1 MQQLDIDALQEALSL
16 ERFGRYLEWAAGDR
30 ERAVALYTLNCQLSE
45 SLYTS
50 LHMLEVAL
58 RNRLHVVASAMAVG
72 DQSLPWFER
81 PDFQLGNRQLE
92 QLEKAKADLRED
104 RKPLE
109 PGRIVAAL
117 TFGYW
122 TGFFG
127 KTYENLWQQGLHRI
141 AKRPDGKGVT
151 RKAFSKPLM
160 PLRMLRNRIA
170 HHEPIVAWNL
180 PKHHRAILEL
190 TEWLS
195 PAAAAWCRQTCRFS
209 AVYPEGGINLA
220 VPTDAEARAPESQDA
235 L

>member
-1 MQQLDIDALQEALSL
+1 MQHFDIDALQEALSL
-16 ERFGRYLEWAAGDR
+16 ERFGRYLEWAASDK
-30 ERAVALYTLNCQLSE
+30 ERAIALYTLNCQLSE

-58 RNRLHVVASAMAVG
+58 RNRVHAVASGMTVG

-81 PDFQLGNRQLE
+81 AEFQLGNRQLE
-92 QLEKAKADLRED
+92 QLEKAKADLQDDGKAVEA
-104 RKPLE
+104 
-109 PGRIVAAL
+109 GRIVASL

-127 KTYENLWQQGLHRI
+127 KPYENLWQQGLHRI
-141 AKRPDGKGVT
+141 ARKSDGKGLT

-170 HHEPIVAWNL
+170 HHEPIIYWDL
-180 PKHHRAILEL
+180 PKHHRTILEL

-195 PAAAAWCRQTCRFS
+195 PAAAAWCRQTCRFTS
-209 AVYPEGGINLA
+209 VYPEAGIALVEPA
-220 VPTDAEARAPESQDA
+220 RVEAQAPPSQDA
-235 L
+235 S